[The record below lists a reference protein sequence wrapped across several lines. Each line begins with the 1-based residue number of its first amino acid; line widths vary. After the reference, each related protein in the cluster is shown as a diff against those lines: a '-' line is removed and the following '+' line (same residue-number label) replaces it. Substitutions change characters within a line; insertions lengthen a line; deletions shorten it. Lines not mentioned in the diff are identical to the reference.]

1 MGKEINIC
9 YTKSIMTESPKDFR
23 EGRTLRNILVI
34 DNGADKI
41 LLEKSKVSNE
51 LSHAGVTED
60 TINRMLEVIE
70 QFVEEV
76 SREKSKGV
84 HLGSTELDSAVGAE
98 FWNMKPE
105 DLGFKTDLEL
115 KLAARLIAKLVERK
129 P

>member
-70 QFVEEV
+70 QFAEEV

-84 HLGSTELDSAVGAE
+84 HLGSTELDSAVDAE
-98 FWNMKPE
+98 FWNMKPG

>member
-98 FWNMKPE
+98 FWNMKPG